1 MKVKTAFMS
10 FAFALL
16 LFGSI
21 VNETHSGLYITT
33 KAETHW
39 FSANASVYPGASNV
53 NDMAIG
59 MYTGYGNAYVIVGGK
74 YRGSSGNM
82 WLRVYS
88 SGMRRHI
95 MPKVIL
101 FIYPVGLGNPKVPL
115 LQGACSNTI
124 TLGI

>member
-88 SGMRRHI
+88 SGDE
-95 MPKVIL
+95 KT
-101 FIYPVGLGNPKVPL
+101 YNA
-115 LQGACSNTI
+115 QGHSVYLSGWPWQSKSASAS
-124 TLGI
+124 GSM